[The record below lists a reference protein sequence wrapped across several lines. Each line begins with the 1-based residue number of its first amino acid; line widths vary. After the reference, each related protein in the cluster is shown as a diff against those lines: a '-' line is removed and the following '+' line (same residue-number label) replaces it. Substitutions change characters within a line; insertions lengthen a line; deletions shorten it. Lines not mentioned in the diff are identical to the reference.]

1 MYGRKLKMIHAGLI
15 MIWLMPLS
23 LQAETLELEAGNQ
36 QRYRLSEPVARVAVG
51 NPDIADVA
59 VINSRELLISPFT
72 VGATSLTLWPKTG
85 TDIKQLSLNVVVSVT
100 DKQQTLTNLNKQQA
114 LQNPDKRQALQQ
126 LMDPPL
132 TVMPAGNQVSLAG
145 DIISLEQHD
154 ATKQALAMDE
164 ESGVDISQFAYP
176 SQVQID
182 IKIVE
187 ISKSRLQSAGFFLGK
202 GVNGGI
208 SRAIGSP
215 GTITGINNDM
225 SISGSKIPGTDA
237 FNLIFGRQSN
247 GLLATLSL
255 LEGNGFAYTLAE
267 PSLIAMS
274 GQSANF
280 LAGGEFP
287 VPVRG
292 GVDNSVSI
300 EYKEFGVRLSLTPTV
315 LDERRIALK
324 VAPEVSEL
332 DFTAGIQS
340 GGVTVPALRVRRT
353 DTSVILGDGES
364 FVISGLISQNTI
376 ANVDKLPGLGDIP
389 ILGAFFRSNRLNRE
403 DRELLM
409 IVTPHLVQALA
420 KDATLPALP
429 GEHYRHYAPGFA
441 EFFFMEDGQFGTD
454 KPVPTSSG
462 FSR

>member
-1 MYGRKLKMIHAGLI
+1 MHGRIFGGAFRQWHVI
-15 MIWLMPLS
+15 VWLVTLCCIS
-23 LQAETLELEAGNQ
+23 VQVNAETLQLEAGMQ
-36 QRYRLSEPVARVAVG
+36 QRYQFGMQIDRVAVG
-51 NPDIADVA
+51 DPKVADVS
-59 VINSRELLISPFT
+59 VIDSHELLITPLAAGSTNLT
-72 VGATSLTLWPKTG
+72 VWPEKGSQVLELILQVKTAELAKKEAL
-85 TDIKQLSLNVVVSVT
+85 KQLETPEYSVEAVG
-100 DKQQTLTNLNKQQA
+100 KSM
-114 LQNPDKRQALQQ
+114 Q
-126 LMDPPL
+126 LEGEID
-132 TVMPAGNQVSLAG
+132 
-145 DIISLEQHD
+145 SLEQHV
-154 ATKQALAMDE
+154 AVRQAIGFDE
-164 ESGVDISQFAYP
+164 EKDIDASEFNEP

-187 ISKSRLQSAGFFLGK
+187 ISKSRLQSAGFTLGKLGK
-202 GVNGGI
+202 GI
-208 SRAIGSP
+208 TRAIAP
-215 GTITGINNDM
+215 PEAIT
-225 SISGSKIPGTDA
+225 SATFSGSGLALSGNPIPDSEA
-237 FNLIFGRQSN
+237 FNMVFGRQSN
-247 GLLATLSL
+247 GLLAALSM

-292 GVDNSVSI
+292 ATGTDNSVTV

-315 LDERRIALK
+315 LAKNRIALK

-332 DFTAGIQS
+332 DFNAGIQS

-353 DTSVILGDGES
+353 DTSVALGNGES

-389 ILGAFFRSNRLNRE
+389 VLGAFFRKNQLNRE

-409 IVTPHLVQALA
+409 VVTPHLVQPLARDAAL
-420 KDATLPALP
+420 PELP
-429 GEHYRHYAPGFA
+429 GEQYRNYDPNFA
-441 EFFFMEDGQFGTD
+441 EFFFLENGRFG
-454 KPVPTSSG
+454 KRPVSSG

>member
-1 MYGRKLKMIHAGLI
+1 MLRSHRNRTVDDFCPWLVAPLLWILLI
-15 MIWLMPLS
+15 PP
-23 LQAETLELEAGNQ
+23 LQAETLALEVGLQ
-36 QRYRLSEPVARVAVG
+36 QRHQFGQAIERVAVG
-51 NPDIADVA
+51 DPAVADVT
-59 VINSRELLISPFT
+59 VIDDDEVLITPLTAGS
-72 VGATSLTLWPKTG
+72 TSLTIWPRNS
-85 TDIKQLSLNVVVSVT
+85 DRV
-100 DKQQTLTNLNKQQA
+100 
-114 LQNPDKRQALQQ
+114 QQ
-126 LMDPPL
+126 LILNIEAAEQAAQESLRQMEI
-132 TVMPAGNQVSLAG
+132 PAMSVDARGGQLALAG
-145 DIISLEQHD
+145 EIGSLEQHS
-154 ATKQALAMDE
+154 AVRQSLGFDE
-164 ESGVDISQFAYP
+164 ENGIDRSEFAST

-187 ISKSRLQSAGFFLGK
+187 ISKSRLQSAGFTLAK
-202 GVNGGI
+202 GLNGRTPRAVAGPGGI
-208 SRAIGSP
+208 TGATIDNGISLIGNP
-215 GTITGINNDM
+215 
-225 SISGSKIPGTDA
+225 IPQGNA
-237 FNLIFGRQSN
+237 FNLIYGRQSS
-247 GLLATLSL
+247 GLLVALSM

-292 GVDNSVSI
+292 GSFDNSVTI

-315 LDERRIALK
+315 LDKNRIALK

-332 DFTAGIQS
+332 DFNAGIQT

-353 DTSVILGDGES
+353 DTSVMLGNGES

-389 ILGAFFRSNRLNRE
+389 IIGAFFRQNQLDRE

-409 IVTPHLVQALA
+409 VVTPRLVQPLA
-420 KDATLPALP
+420 RDASLPELP
-429 GEHYRHYAPGFA
+429 GERYRHYNPGFA
-441 EFFFMEDGQFGTD
+441 EFMFMENGQFGD
-454 KPVPTSSG
+454 KRPVSSG

>member
-1 MYGRKLKMIHAGLI
+1 MHGRIFGCAFRQWHVI
-15 MIWLMPLS
+15 VWLVTLCCIS
-23 LQAETLELEAGNQ
+23 VQVNAETLQLEAGMQ
-36 QRYRLSEPVARVAVG
+36 QRYQFGMQIDRVAVG
-51 NPDIADVA
+51 DPKVADVS
-59 VINSRELLISPFT
+59 VIDSHELLITPLAAGSTNLT
-72 VGATSLTLWPKTG
+72 VWPEKGSQVLELILQVKTAELAKKEAL
-85 TDIKQLSLNVVVSVT
+85 KQLETPEYSVE
-100 DKQQTLTNLNKQQA
+100 A
-114 LQNPDKRQALQQ
+114 VGESMQ
-126 LMDPPL
+126 LEGEID
-132 TVMPAGNQVSLAG
+132 
-145 DIISLEQHD
+145 SLEQHV
-154 ATKQALAMDE
+154 AVRQAIGFDE
-164 ESGVDISQFAYP
+164 EKDIDASEFNEP

-187 ISKSRLQSAGFFLGK
+187 ISKSRLQSAGFTLGKLGK
-202 GVNGGI
+202 GI
-208 SRAIGSP
+208 TRAIAP
-215 GTITGINNDM
+215 PEAIT
-225 SISGSKIPGTDA
+225 SATFSGSGLALSGNPIPDSEA
-237 FNLIFGRQSN
+237 FNMVFGRQSN
-247 GLLATLSL
+247 GLLAALSM

-292 GVDNSVSI
+292 ATGTDNSVTV

-315 LDERRIALK
+315 LARNRIALK

-332 DFTAGIQS
+332 DFNAGIQS

-353 DTSVILGDGES
+353 DTSVALGNGES

-389 ILGAFFRSNRLNRE
+389 VLGAFFRKNQLNRE

-409 IVTPHLVQALA
+409 VVTPHLVQPLARDAAL
-420 KDATLPALP
+420 PELP
-429 GEHYRHYAPGFA
+429 GEQYRNYDPNFA
-441 EFFFMEDGQFGTD
+441 EFFFLENGRFG
-454 KPVPTSSG
+454 KRPVSSG

>member
-1 MYGRKLKMIHAGLI
+1 MHGRILGSAFRQWHVIV
-15 MIWLMPLS
+15 WLVTLCCIS
-23 LQAETLELEAGNQ
+23 VQVNAETLQLEAGMQ
-36 QRYRLSEPVARVAVG
+36 QRYQFGMQIDRVAVG
-51 NPDIADVA
+51 DPKVADVS
-59 VINSRELLISPFT
+59 VIDSHELLITPLAAGSTNLT
-72 VGATSLTLWPKTG
+72 VWPEKGSQVLELILQVKTAELAKKEAL
-85 TDIKQLSLNVVVSVT
+85 KQLETPEYSVE
-100 DKQQTLTNLNKQQA
+100 A
-114 LQNPDKRQALQQ
+114 VGESMQ
-126 LMDPPL
+126 LEGEID
-132 TVMPAGNQVSLAG
+132 
-145 DIISLEQHD
+145 SLEQHV
-154 ATKQALAMDE
+154 AVRQAIGFDE
-164 ESGVDISQFAYP
+164 EKDIDASEFNEP

-187 ISKSRLQSAGFFLGK
+187 ISKSRLQSAGFTLGKLGK
-202 GVNGGI
+202 GI
-208 SRAIGSP
+208 TRAIAP
-215 GTITGINNDM
+215 PEAIT
-225 SISGSKIPGTDA
+225 SATFSGSGLALSGNPIPDSEA
-237 FNLIFGRQSN
+237 FNMVFGRQSN
-247 GLLATLSL
+247 GLLAALSM

-292 GVDNSVSI
+292 ATGTDNSVTV

-315 LDERRIALK
+315 LAKNRIALK

-332 DFTAGIQS
+332 DFNAGIQS

-353 DTSVILGDGES
+353 DTSVALGNGES

-389 ILGAFFRSNRLNRE
+389 VLGAFFRKNQLNRE

-409 IVTPHLVQALA
+409 VVTPHLVQPLARDAAL
-420 KDATLPALP
+420 PELP
-429 GEHYRHYAPGFA
+429 GEQYRNYDPNFA
-441 EFFFMEDGQFGTD
+441 EFFFLENGRFG
-454 KPVPTSSG
+454 KRPVSSG

>member
-1 MYGRKLKMIHAGLI
+1 MHGRIFGGAFRQWHVI
-15 MIWLMPLS
+15 VWLVTLCCIS
-23 LQAETLELEAGNQ
+23 VQVNAETLQLEAGMQ
-36 QRYRLSEPVARVAVG
+36 QRYQFGMQIDRVAVG
-51 NPDIADVA
+51 DPKVADVS
-59 VINSRELLISPFT
+59 VIDSHELLITPLAAGSTNLT
-72 VGATSLTLWPKTG
+72 VWPEKGSQVLELILQVKTAELAKKEAL
-85 TDIKQLSLNVVVSVT
+85 KQLETPEYSVE
-100 DKQQTLTNLNKQQA
+100 A
-114 LQNPDKRQALQQ
+114 VGESMQ
-126 LMDPPL
+126 LEGEID
-132 TVMPAGNQVSLAG
+132 
-145 DIISLEQHD
+145 SLEQHV
-154 ATKQALAMDE
+154 AVRQAIGFDE
-164 ESGVDISQFAYP
+164 EKDIDASEFNEP

-187 ISKSRLQSAGFFLGK
+187 ISKSRLQSAGFTLGKLGK
-202 GVNGGI
+202 GI
-208 SRAIGSP
+208 TRAIAP
-215 GTITGINNDM
+215 PEAIT
-225 SISGSKIPGTDA
+225 SATFSGSGLALSGNPIPDSEA
-237 FNLIFGRQSN
+237 FNMVFGRQSN
-247 GLLATLSL
+247 GLLAALSM

-292 GVDNSVSI
+292 ATGTDNSVTV

-315 LDERRIALK
+315 LAKNRIALK

-332 DFTAGIQS
+332 DFNAGIQS

-353 DTSVILGDGES
+353 DTSVALGNGES

-389 ILGAFFRSNRLNRE
+389 VLGAFFRKNQLNRE

-409 IVTPHLVQALA
+409 VVTPHLVQPLARDAAL
-420 KDATLPALP
+420 PELP
-429 GEHYRHYAPGFA
+429 GEQYRNYDPNFA
-441 EFFFMEDGQFGTD
+441 EFFFLENGRFG
-454 KPVPTSSG
+454 KRPVSSG

>member
-1 MYGRKLKMIHAGLI
+1 MHGRILGSAFRQWHVIV
-15 MIWLMPLS
+15 WLVALCCIS
-23 LQAETLELEAGNQ
+23 VQVNAETLQLEAGMQ
-36 QRYRLSEPVARVAVG
+36 QRYQFGMQIDRVAVG
-51 NPDIADVA
+51 DPKVADVS
-59 VINSRELLISPFT
+59 VIDSHELLITPLAAGSTNLT
-72 VGATSLTLWPKTG
+72 VWPEKGSQVLELILQVKTAELAKKEAL
-85 TDIKQLSLNVVVSVT
+85 KQLETPEYSVE
-100 DKQQTLTNLNKQQA
+100 A
-114 LQNPDKRQALQQ
+114 VGESMQ
-126 LMDPPL
+126 LEGEID
-132 TVMPAGNQVSLAG
+132 
-145 DIISLEQHD
+145 SLEQHV
-154 ATKQALAMDE
+154 AVRQAIGFDE
-164 ESGVDISQFAYP
+164 EKDIDASEFNEP

-187 ISKSRLQSAGFFLGK
+187 ISKSRLQSAGFTLGKLGK
-202 GVNGGI
+202 GI
-208 SRAIGSP
+208 TRAIAP
-215 GTITGINNDM
+215 PEAIT
-225 SISGSKIPGTDA
+225 SATFSGSGLALSGNPIPDSEA
-237 FNLIFGRQSN
+237 FNMVFGRQSN
-247 GLLATLSL
+247 GLLAALSM

-292 GVDNSVSI
+292 ATGTDNSVTV

-315 LDERRIALK
+315 LAKNRIALK

-332 DFTAGIQS
+332 DFNAGIQS

-353 DTSVILGDGES
+353 DTSVALGNGES

-389 ILGAFFRSNRLNRE
+389 VLGAFFRKNQLNRE

-409 IVTPHLVQALA
+409 VVTPHLVQPLARDAAL
-420 KDATLPALP
+420 PELP
-429 GEHYRHYAPGFA
+429 GEQYRNYDPNFA
-441 EFFFMEDGQFGTD
+441 EFFFLENGRFG
-454 KPVPTSSG
+454 KRPVSSG